1 VVKVLTQSG
10 DSLAD
15 IYDVEGSIAGIEQLE
30 TNELPIVHEMGQTV
44 FSERFS
50 GNIRRLT
57 TGDIAASASF
67 NVFATDLPAGPFRIF
82 GVFVFVDTASRILLA
97 SLALR
102 NPDTGREIP
111 LFCWDS
117 GDDIQVR
124 CRLVQDGAAVGT
136 VTSLR
141 QVQSQDALPAM
152 GTGFGQ
158 PQRVNELA
166 FRGLAEA
173 FGAGTVECTVLIHI
187 GFSQIRPGLS
197 SRGLPVPSW

>member
-1 VVKVLTQSG
+1 MVKVLTQSG

-30 TNELPIVHEMGQTV
+30 TRELGILHEMGGTV
-44 FSERFS
+44 FSERYS
-50 GNIRRLT
+50 QAIRRLT

-67 NVFATDLPAGPFRIF
+67 NIVATDLPAGPFRIF
-82 GVFVFVDTASRILLA
+82 GIFVFVDTASRILMA
-97 SLALR
+97 AVSLR
-102 NPDTGREIP
+102 NPTTGREIP
-111 LFCWDS
+111 LFVWDS

-124 CRLVQDGAAVGT
+124 ARLVQDGAAVGS

-141 QVQSQDALPAM
+141 SVQNQEALPGM
-152 GTGFGQ
+152 GNGFGQ
-158 PQRVNELA
+158 PQQVNELA
-166 FRGLAEA
+166 FRGVAEA
-173 FGAGTVECTVLIHI
+173 FGAGTVECTALVHV